1 MSLYN
6 TLSARGMVSQ
16 VTHEEPL
23 QSLLRDQTGVKIY
36 TGFDPTADSLHIGH
50 LIPVMGL
57 ARAQRAGH
65 HPIALIGGG
74 TALIGD
80 PTGKTEMRKF
90 LTVED
95 IDKNVECIRKQLS
108 KFIDFSDNKATL
120 VNNLDWLGEKN
131 YLDMLRDIGRHFSV
145 NRMLTA
151 ECFKQRMEHGLSF
164 LEFNYMILQAYDF
177 MHLEKHM
184 DCKVQMGGDDQW
196 SNMIAGVDLTRRV
209 SSKEVY
215 GLTYPLLTTSDG
227 KKMGK
232 TEKGAVWLDPEK
244 TSPYEYYQ
252 YWRNIP
258 DDRVSNCLY
267 LFTFLDENKVE
278 ELAKVEGA
286 QLNESKAVLAYEATK
301 ILHGE
306 EAADQAKH
314 ASKAAFGGGN
324 NKEDLPKTQL
334 SAEDVGED
342 GIPLFALLTK
352 TGLAKSGNEGR
363 NLVKGGGIYV
373 NEERMADANQKFT
386 KSDFA
391 KPLELRKGKKHHH
404 LIELI
409 EG

>member
-267 LFTFLDENKVE
+267 LFTFLDEDKVE

-391 KPLELRKGKKHHH
+391 KPLEIRKGKKHHH

>member
-23 QSLLRDQTGVKIY
+23 QSLLRDQTGAKIY